1 MFVPHTLTTIVVL
14 FEGVRMRGDGGV
26 ELYPLAT
33 VTLKYDEVALR
44 SVQNSPAVVG
54 SVPGSVRLENPE
66 FER

>member
-1 MFVPHTLTTIVVL
+1 
-14 FEGVRMRGDGGV
+14 MRGDGGV

-54 SVPGSVRLENPE
+54 SVPGSERFENPE

>member
-1 MFVPHTLTTIVVL
+1 MVPDTVTTIVVL
-14 FEGVRMRGDGGV
+14 FEGVRIRGDGGV

-44 SVQNSPAVVG
+44 SVQNVPAVVG
-54 SVPGSVRLENPE
+54 AGEGRVKAENAE